1 MYSHTGCLI
10 LQSLID
16 NKMTSQS
23 PQDQGTPT
31 VFYSIPKEWG
41 LWSLVSNSSIC
52 WENEWL
58 APPAATVSGCADDWM
73 ANGLGRFYPR
83 GPGWA
88 GNHDFCLCTS
98 TPMMSSSILS
108 VFINPS
114 PSWPIKRVVHRGSG
128 ISLPTKL
135 GCQPFLLLLLPL
147 SLGTQELLILDPST
161 PLAKSYQPTLLQA
174 VIPDVSRRDSLSFHP
189 PPQCT
194 FNGFMESQSFY
205 GDQLHFCHLFC

>member
-1 MYSHTGCLI
+1 MYSYTGCLI

-41 LWSLVSNSSIC
+41 LWSLVSNSSVC

-58 APPAATVSGCADDWM
+58 APPAATASGCADDWM
-73 ANGLGRFYPR
+73 ANGPGRFYPR

-88 GNHDFCLCTS
+88 GNHDFCLHRS
-98 TPMMSSSILS
+98 APMMSSSILS

-135 GCQPFLLLLLPL
+135 GCQPFPLLLLPL
-147 SLGTQELLILDPST
+147 SLGT
-161 PLAKSYQPTLLQA
+161 
-174 VIPDVSRRDSLSFHP
+174 
-189 PPQCT
+189 
-194 FNGFMESQSFY
+194 
-205 GDQLHFCHLFC
+205 